1 MRRELAIDG
10 RYDVV
15 IAISVFTHFNPLD
28 FPAWLAR
35 LMRLLT
41 PRGILVFTVND
52 ERTLLPGRALDS
64 TGAWFEPASENERL
78 DPRRYGSTWVSE
90 SFVARALQ
98 EAAAAP
104 VEYRRVPRGL
114 WASQDVYVV
123 AAPGSAALPE
133 PLPLA
138 LEPAGAL
145 EEAAV
150 RADGAIVLRGWATM
164 PDGAPVE
171 NVTALLDGRAAA
183 VTVPDLPRHDVAARF
198 APTAEDAARARP
210 AWQLVLEPPPGGLS
224 LGAVLTLTATSGEA
238 QARPA
243 STSRCST
250 NRWPTCWSTCAPS
263 HSTVASRTSNTRCGA
278 ATSTSAATRR
288 SRARCGGACAIA
300 TSSSSS
306 SRASFWSAASGSC
319 ATVGGP

>member
-1 MRRELAIDG
+1 MADAVAYQREAFGVTGFVSTPDARELAIDG

-35 LMRLLT
+35 LLKLLT

-90 SFVARALQ
+90 PFVARALE

-104 VEYRRVPRGL
+104 VDYRRVPRGL

-123 AAPGSAALPE
+123 AAPGSAALPD

-145 EEAAV
+145 EEA
-150 RADGAIVLRGWATM
+150 
-164 PDGAPVE
+164 PSAPME
-171 NVTALLDGRAAA
+171 RSCCAAGR
-183 VTVPDLPRHDVAARF
+183 RC
-198 APTAEDAARARP
+198 PTA
-210 AWQLVLEPPPGGLS
+210 
-224 LGAVLTLTATSGEA
+224 
-238 QARPA
+238 
-243 STSRCST
+243 
-250 NRWPTCWSTCAPS
+250 
-263 HSTVASRTSNTRCGA
+263 
-278 ATSTSAATRR
+278 RR
-288 SRARCGGACAIA
+288 SRK
-300 TSSSSS
+300 
-306 SRASFWSAASGSC
+306 
-319 ATVGGP
+319 